1 MSFDEDVLFDEP
13 QALMVRE
20 AEGTPGENHDR
31 GIEQVA
37 RWFRSH
43 TDLEGR
49 FSSVLRQALDE
60 VLDGQRTGRYDVNTL
75 EKTEKTYLGTKV
87 EIVCRAAFDLPF
99 GREMD
104 YRVGDQEVD
113 AKFSLEGIRRANW
126 MIPREA
132 MGHLCLLMAAN
143 DRESTF
149 KVGLV
154 RISEDIL
161 TRGGN
166 QDGKRSISTSGRRH
180 IKWLFQKGRLK
191 SNLLLGLDQTIRA
204 ALEQVPVGQNRV
216 DQLFR
221 HVHGRIIDRNAVV
234 TVAKQLDAPKRV
246 RDSRQRLAPE
256 GVVILGA
263 QKESP
268 RVATA
273 LGLPIPDKGTWIA
286 TRLVPA
292 PPVGDGRPQV
302 WIDGTAYVTAR
313 PDEARCPAPAIDY

>member
-1 MSFDEDVLFDEP
+1 MPMDENALFDESN
-13 QALMVRE
+13 ALTLGAGE
-20 AEGTPGENHDR
+20 ATPHHVQDGDVD
-31 GIEQVA
+31 GVA
-37 RWFRSH
+37 RWFGGH

-49 FSSVLRQALDE
+49 FSSVFRQALDE
-60 VLDGQRTGRYDVNTL
+60 VLDGQRTGRYDVDML

-87 EIVCRAAFDLPF
+87 EIVCRAAFDLPL
-99 GREMD
+99 GDVMD
-104 YRVGDQEVD
+104 YRVCGREVD
-113 AKFSLEGIRRANW
+113 AKFSLEGKW

-166 QDGKRSISTSGRRH
+166 QDGKRSISLLGRRRV
-180 IKWLFQKGRLK
+180 KWLIRQGKLK
-191 SNLLLGLDQTIRA
+191 SNLLLGLDQTIRT
-204 ALEQVPVGQNRV
+204 ALEQAPVGQNRV

-221 HVHGRIIDRNAVV
+221 CVHGRIVDRNAVV

-246 RDSRQRLAPE
+246 RDARQRLASE
-256 GVVILGA
+256 GVIILGH

-268 RVATA
+268 RVAKA
-273 LGLPIPDKGTWIA
+273 LGLPIPDKGTWVA

-292 PPVGDGRPQV
+292 PSPGDSRSQV
-302 WIDGTAYVTAR
+302 WIGATPYVVAR
-313 PDEARCPAPAIDY
+313 PDDERHPAPTIDY